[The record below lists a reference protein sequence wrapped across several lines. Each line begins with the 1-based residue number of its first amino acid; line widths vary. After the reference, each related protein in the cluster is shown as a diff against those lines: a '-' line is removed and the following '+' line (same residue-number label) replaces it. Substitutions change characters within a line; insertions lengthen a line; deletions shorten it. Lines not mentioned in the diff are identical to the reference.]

1 MIDYALNLFV
11 ISYHLLI
18 YFLMLNLKY
27 HVNDNQLKNI
37 TKRRFIIINI
47 TVFHFGIIGF
57 VLVVIIAGSSRGYT
71 LEIYECNNCGNS
83 KNDCK
88 STIYENKDK
97 MKAASAMSI
106 IIFSINSNTNSNDN
120 DNQKIAY
127 KKFTQIPR
135 VKNTNAKRNKKI
147 QQTQKMAID
156 NGKRKQTEKDNMKK
170 KKRKQNV

>member
-1 MIDYALNLFV
+1 
-11 ISYHLLI
+11 
-18 YFLMLNLKY
+18 
-27 HVNDNQLKNI
+27 
-37 TKRRFIIINI
+37 
-47 TVFHFGIIGF
+47 
-57 VLVVIIAGSSRGYT
+57 
-71 LEIYECNNCGNS
+71 
-83 KNDCK
+83 
-88 STIYENKDK
+88 